1 MNKKEYSYPEMKV
14 KLLKVRT
21 RLMEG
26 SNEDDGGGSKGTV
39 PGFTWAK
46 QTGAFFDEEE
56 DFDE

>member
-21 RLMEG
+21 RLMADSDE
-26 SNEDDGGGSKGTV
+26 GGSKGTV

-46 QTGAFFDEEE
+46 QTGAFLDEEE